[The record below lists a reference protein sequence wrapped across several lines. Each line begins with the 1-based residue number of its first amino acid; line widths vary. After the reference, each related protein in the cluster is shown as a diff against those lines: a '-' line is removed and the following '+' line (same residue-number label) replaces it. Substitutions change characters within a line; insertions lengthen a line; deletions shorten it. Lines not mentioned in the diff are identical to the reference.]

1 MTRTI
6 IHVDMDAFYASIEQ
20 RDDPSLAGKPVIV
33 GGVTG
38 RRGVVSAAP
47 YEARRYGVRSAMP
60 VSRARRL
67 CPEGIY
73 LSGDMAKYRAVSDR
87 LHAIFSSYTP
97 LMEPL
102 SLDEAFLDVTAV
114 IKLCGGGEKIGREI
128 KDRVRADLDLTASV
142 GVAPNKFLAKMASD
156 HDKPDGLVVI
166 KPGDEAKFLFAL
178 PVSSIHGV
186 GKVTGRRMAE
196 RGIGTIGRLAEI
208 SREELRRLFGK
219 QGDRLHE
226 LSHGIDESEVVAEAE
241 AKSIS
246 HETTFDEDV
255 ADEKTLRKTLSSLS
269 DRVGVRL
276 RQEDLVAGV
285 VGVKTGGTGRR
296 SRRREGS
303 ARRFHD
309 DHQGADPCRTC
320 RRGQLDL
327 LDGLAPLPGCS
338 ARRAEGEAPRR
349 DGLGAEPAIGANEP
363 FRRGERKKPED
374 NAGHRRHQ
382 EKIRRC
388 GHRPR
393 LEDDADGTR
402 EKGQERLA

>member
-38 RRGVVSAAP
+38 QRGVVSAAS

-73 LSGDMAKYRAVSDR
+73 LPGDMAKYRAVSGR
-87 LHAIFSSYTP
+87 LRAMFSSYTP
-97 LMEPL
+97 LVEPL

-128 KDRVRADLDLTASV
+128 KERVRAELDLTASV

-166 KPGDEAKFLFAL
+166 KPGDEAEFLFAL

-196 RGIGTIGRLAEI
+196 RGIDTIGQLAEI

-226 LSHGIDESEVVAEAE
+226 LSRGIDESEVVAEAE

-276 RQEDLVAGV
+276 RQEELVAGV
-285 VGVKTGGTGRR
+285 VGVKVRLADFTTITRERTLPEPVDADNSIFSMAWRLFQDVPRGGQKVRLLGVTASGLNRP
-296 SRRREGS
+296 SGQMSLFSGEREKN
-303 ARRFHD
+303 
-309 DHQGADPCRTC
+309 QKTM
-320 RRGQLDL
+320 
-327 LDGLAPLPGCS
+327 
-338 ARRAEGEAPRR
+338 RAIDNIRKKFGDA
-349 DGLGAEPAIGANEP
+349 AIGRASRAPAAE
-363 FRRGERKKPED
+363 RRKKDKKDSPE
-374 NAGHRRHQ
+374 
-382 EKIRRC
+382 E
-388 GHRPR
+388 
-393 LEDDADGTR
+393 
-402 EKGQERLA
+402 

>member
-38 RRGVVSAAP
+38 QRGVVSAAS

-73 LSGDMAKYRAVSDR
+73 LPGDMAKYRAVSDR
-87 LHAIFSSYTP
+87 LRAIFSSYTP
-97 LMEPL
+97 LVEPL
-102 SLDEAFLDVTAV
+102 SLDEAFLDATAV

-128 KDRVRADLDLTASV
+128 KERVRAELDLTASV

-156 HDKPDGLVVI
+156 HDKPNGFVVI
-166 KPGDEAKFLFAL
+166 KPGDEAEFLFAL

-196 RGIGTIGRLAEI
+196 RGIDTIGQLAEI

-226 LSHGIDESEVVAEAE
+226 LSRGIDESEVVAEAE

-255 ADEKTLRKTLSSLS
+255 ADEKTLRKTLNSLS

-276 RQEDLVAGV
+276 RQEELVAGV
-285 VGVKTGGTGRR
+285 VGVKVRLADFTTITRERTLPEPVDADNSIFLMAWRLFQDVPRGGQKVRLLGVTASGLNRPSGQMSLFPGEREKNQKTMRAIDDIRKKFGDAAIGRA
-296 SRRREGS
+296 SRVTPA
-303 ARRFHD
+303 ARR
-309 DHQGADPCRTC
+309 
-320 RRGQLDL
+320 
-327 LDGLAPLPGCS
+327 
-338 ARRAEGEAPRR
+338 
-349 DGLGAEPAIGANEP
+349 
-363 FRRGERKKPED
+363 KKDKKDSPE
-374 NAGHRRHQ
+374 
-382 EKIRRC
+382 E
-388 GHRPR
+388 
-393 LEDDADGTR
+393 
-402 EKGQERLA
+402 